1 MSLHA
6 LASFWLHD
14 RRGGQAH
21 PHAERNGQRCNLFA
35 PKRTSLNETYIFA
48 CIARKQLSV
57 FFRVS
62 VDGTQLGRPKDRE
75 MEQADMSLSKLRF
88 LRWLLKNAASQR
100 GIAGKEDVMAKLIE
114 FYVPANFQSP
124 KKKWTPEE
132 LRGKI
137 IDFHATNTRKS
148 A

>member
-1 MSLHA
+1 MRLTK
-6 LASFWLHD
+6 F
-14 RRGGQAH
+14 
-21 PHAERNGQRCNLFA
+21 
-35 PKRTSLNETYIFA
+35 
-48 CIARKQLSV
+48 
-57 FFRVS
+57 
-62 VDGTQLGRPKDRE
+62 
-75 MEQADMSLSKLRF
+75 RF
-88 LRWLLKNAASQR
+88 LRWLLKNAARRHRAS
-100 GIAGKEDVMAKLIE
+100 GEEDVMAKLIE